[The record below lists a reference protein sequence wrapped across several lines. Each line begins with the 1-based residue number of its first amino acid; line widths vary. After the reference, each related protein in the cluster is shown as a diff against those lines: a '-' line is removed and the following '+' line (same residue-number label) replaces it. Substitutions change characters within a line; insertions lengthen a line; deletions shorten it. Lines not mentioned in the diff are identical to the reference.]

1 MHTGPVRVR
10 LLRQVYFPEADDLL
24 GKGLHRRMPFL
35 KHGVFTS
42 CQGFVQLQQ
51 PGPAIGTFIGIGGGI
66 LTEIAGFT
74 FHFIPLKAVIKY
86 SNDAITIGQLGI
98 FL

>member
-10 LLRQVYFPEADDLL
+10 LLRQVCFPEADDLL
-24 GKGLHRRMPFL
+24 GKRLHGLMPFL
-35 KHGVFTS
+35 KHRILTARQCFI
-42 CQGFVQLQQ
+42 QLQQ
-51 PGPAIGTFIGIGGGI
+51 PGPAIGTLISIGGGI

-74 FHFIPLKAVIKY
+74 FHFIPLKAVIQY
-86 SNDAITIGQLGI
+86 GNDAITIGQLGI